1 VKKKVIRKEMY
12 ERNNKNELHK
22 EVKEV
27 QRCAGE

>member
-1 VKKKVIRKEMY
+1 VKKEIRRKEMY

-22 EVKEV
+22 EV